1 MSGNPVIFNLDFH
14 KQSFEPMKKILLYT
28 LLISTTYFT
37 ACVSPKS
44 VQEMEERIAYYQE
57 EAEEADSLRLT
68 NQNMH
73 NAGMEK
79 DAKLKNAVQELERLS
94 VANQSL
100 NQNYQNLLDRYNG
113 LLESNKNMLSTS
125 TYEKR
130 SLQEQLAAQQG
141 ELDQKAQ
148 YLANLEYELQQ
159 REGRLNQ
166 IESGYTSLEGDLAE
180 RNKRIMELESMVNTQ
195 EQRMSSV
202 RETLKN
208 TLRGFSS
215 SDLSVTERYGKIY
228 VSLSQNLLFR
238 SGSTRIDPKGV
249 QALTQLAGALNQ
261 NPDLEVM
268 VEGHT
273 DTDGSAERNWDLSVQ
288 RATAVVKVLTAN
300 GLEPT
305 RVIASGRAYYLPIAP
320 NNSETNKA
328 KNRRTEIVLSPKLDQ
343 LYELINTGQN

>member
-1 MSGNPVIFNLDFH
+1 
-14 KQSFEPMKKILLYT
+14 MKKILIYT
-28 LLISTTYFT
+28 LLLSTTYFT
-37 ACVSPKS
+37 ACVSQKT
-44 VQEMEERIAYYQE
+44 VEDLEERLAYYQE
-57 EAEEADSLRLT
+57 EAEDADSLRLL

-73 NAGMEK
+73 NVSMEK
-79 DAKLKNAVQELERLS
+79 DAKLKNAVQELERVS

-100 NQNYQNLLDRYNG
+100 NQNYQDLLDRYNA
-113 LLESNKNMLSTS
+113 LLEQNKNMLSTS

-130 SLQEQLAAQQG
+130 SLQEQLAAQQA

-159 REGRLNQ
+159 REARLNQ
-166 IESGYTSLEGDLAE
+166 IERGYTDLEGDLAE

-202 RETLKN
+202 RETLRS

-215 SDLSVTERYGKIY
+215 EDLSVTEKFGKIY

-238 SGSTRIDPKGV
+238 SGSDRVDPKGV

-261 NPDLEVM
+261 NPDVEIM

-273 DTDGSAERNWDLSVQ
+273 DTDGSAAANWDLSVQ
-288 RATAVVKVLTAN
+288 RATSVVKVLTAN
-300 GLEPT
+300 GVDPT
-305 RVIASGRAYYLPIAP
+305 RVIASGRAFYLPVAP
-320 NNSETNKA
+320 NDSEANKA
-328 KNRRTEIVLSPKLDQ
+328 KNRRTEIILSPKLDQ
-343 LYELINTGQN
+343 LYELIGSGQN